1 MQVQYLGQESPL
13 EEGMATHSSILAWKI
28 PWTEEPGGLQSIGS
42 QRVGHDWSDL
52 AVMHDHSHPFGSFC
66 LLLSPEIWFYRS
78 LLNLFY
84 PLWLISFS
92 THYDWVLMLSSELL
106 FSQHFS
112 LSLSLFLAWSSAL
125 LNCPVRVYSA
135 AWKHIQVSHPRKCP
149 LDSKLA
155 TGWGWSAFNKFL
167 WRLVHLYLPFS
178 SLCCHNFR
186 SYPLKYKIILI
197 KWLINPETKCS
208 KYYKTWL
215 ECSFPFIFYLIG
227 YLVYVKVFNFTAVY
241 CTSHSL
247 FFFYLELS
255 FSDSFSNYFSLLT
268 CRALMPL
275 FQFQHTPIF
284 ISDIPLKD
292 LTLLLNGFL
301 L

>member
-13 EEGMATHSSILAWKI
+13 KEGMATHSSILAWKI

-52 AVMHDHSHPFGSFC
+52 AIMHDHSHPFGSFC

-92 THYDWVLMLSSELL
+92 THYDWVLCYPLNCSFPST
-106 FSQHFS
+106 SVS
-112 LSLSLFLAWSSAL
+112 LSLLLAWSSAL
-125 LNCPVRVYSA
+125 LNCPVRVFSA

-208 KYYKTWL
+208 KYYKTL
-215 ECSFPFIFYLIG
+215 FECSFPFIFHLIG
-227 YLVYVKVFNFTAVY
+227 YLVYVKVFNFTGVC

-247 FFFYLELS
+247 FFFYL
-255 FSDSFSNYFSLLT
+255 
-268 CRALMPL
+268 
-275 FQFQHTPIF
+275 
-284 ISDIPLKD
+284 
-292 LTLLLNGFL
+292 
-301 L
+301 